1 MSENINDSNDE
12 VLAVEETVE
21 TPAEVTE
28 EAVVEVPEVAA
39 APVEVVEAPKA
50 EKPKKEKAV
59 KAPKD
64 ADLIALF
71 SERNI
76 NWDGVGSLKVGY
88 NFVAKEDADKW
99 LSGTLKVRLASPE
112 EIAAKAVNQ

>member
-50 EKPKKEKAV
+50 EKPKKEKAQ
-59 KAPKD
+59 KASVE
-64 ADLIALF
+64 ADLVALF
-71 SERNI
+71 SERNVT
-76 NWDGVGSLKVGY
+76 WDGVGALKVGY
-88 NFVAKEDADKW
+88 NLVSKEDAEKW
-99 LSGTLKVRLASPE
+99 TSGSLKVRLATPE